1 MQQPITHR
9 QNIIIRTQACELTDD
24 IITLAISYVS
34 EVGIGSSAKG
44 YYVEVQ
50 KMSLE
55 TEQIASDVRALAYFM
70 DWPMVFERPSRR
82 ESR

>member
-34 EVGIGSSAKG
+34 EVGVAKRRAHTNAASGSVK
-44 YYVEVQ
+44 YID
-50 KMSLE
+50 LN
-55 TEQIASDVRALAYFM
+55 
-70 DWPMVFERPSRR
+70 RR
-82 ESR
+82 QNTRLLYGWAMYDI